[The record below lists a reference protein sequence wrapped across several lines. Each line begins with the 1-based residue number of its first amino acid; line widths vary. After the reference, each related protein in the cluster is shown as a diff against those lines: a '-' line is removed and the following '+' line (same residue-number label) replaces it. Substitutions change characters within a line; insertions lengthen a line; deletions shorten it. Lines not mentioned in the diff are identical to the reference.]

1 MTLADCGDVS
11 VAVLERCVLD
21 CGSAGDD
28 VMVAGNLS
36 RRKMI
41 AREVVSNH
49 VSDEVGRGWVRRVF
63 HVM

>member
-1 MTLADCGDVS
+1 MMRGV
-11 VAVLERCVLD
+11 
-21 CGSAGDD
+21 D

-41 AREVVSNH
+41 AREIASNH
-49 VSDEVGRGWVRRVF
+49 VSDEVGRGWVRQVF